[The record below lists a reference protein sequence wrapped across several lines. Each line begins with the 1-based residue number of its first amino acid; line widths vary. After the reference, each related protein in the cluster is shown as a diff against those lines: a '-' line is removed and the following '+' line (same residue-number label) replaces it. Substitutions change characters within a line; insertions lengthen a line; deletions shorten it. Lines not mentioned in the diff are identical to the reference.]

1 MKPLILGRQFA
12 SIASMI
18 LVITSINSYA
28 QNLPPYQTGQSNYE
42 PINLSNYLD
51 ELVQNSPSLRI
62 KELGAKS
69 ATSTA
74 NQAGRPNLN
83 PILTYARGSI
93 YTQAPYTGYT
103 NPSSNTIGATVTI
116 EGWGKRSARE
126 AQAQAELNRII
137 ADGLSE
143 RRSIETQAIFT
154 YIDALRTKLLWQ
166 SYQGAIDQI
175 SNYRTNDATQIKSDF
190 IDAQRVLNN
199 DLKFYS
205 LSLVNFIGNP
215 DKGLPLPL
223 GTLNIP
229 TQSFNT
235 EELISNALE
244 KREDLKLVKASINSA
259 NANLDVIKAGKSP
272 DFLPGVYYTETP
284 PYDTSG
290 TNYGTQ
296 KSFSFLLSVPLG
308 NGLINNS
315 DVLAGSNAVI
325 EQEINLASSKTKI
338 YTEINQTYLQY
349 EASKLRLNNAIK
361 AYSKAKTE
369 TKQNIMD
376 ITRLREAEYEL
387 IDART
392 VHAKTLI
399 LLKRLSGD
407 FEVPNLY

>member
-1 MKPLILGRQFA
+1 MNLFTIHTRSVALIGIVWMLA
-12 SIASMI
+12 SFNLQAQSM
-18 LVITSINSYA
+18 
-28 QNLPPYQTGQSNYE
+28 PPYQPGQSNFR
-42 PINLSNYLD
+42 PINLGNYLE
-51 ELVQNSPSLRI
+51 ELVQDSPSIRI
-62 KELGAKS
+62 KELGTKS
-69 ATSTA
+69 ATSSA
-74 NQAGRPNLN
+74 GQAGRPNLN

-126 AQAQAELNRII
+126 AQAQAELDRII

-175 SNYRTNDATQIKSDF
+175 GSYRNSEAAQIKSDF
-190 IDAQRVLNN
+190 IASQSILNN

-205 LSLVNFIGNP
+205 LSLVNFLGNHE
-215 DKGLPLPL
+215 KNLPLPL

-229 TQSFNT
+229 TQNFNT
-235 EELISNALE
+235 EDLISNALE
-244 KREDLKLVKASINSA
+244 KREDIKLVKASINSA
-259 NANLDVIKAGKSP
+259 NANLDVIKAGKGP

-284 PYDTSG
+284 PYDAGGTS
-290 TNYGTQ
+290 YGTQ

-325 EQEINLASSKTKI
+325 EQEINLAASKTKI
-338 YTEINQTYLQY
+338 YTEINQTSLQY
-349 EASKLRLNNAIK
+349 EAAKLRLNNAIK
-361 AYSKAKTE
+361 AYNKAKSE
-369 TKQNIMD
+369 AKQNIQD
-376 ITRLREAEYEL
+376 IMRLREAEYEL
-387 IDART
+387 IDSRT